1 MMTRSIRNFLATHNL
16 LAVSAQHQETAINS
30 EQELDTLLLADLS
43 SLLNYRGLKAAN
55 REEMTGKEEA
65 DRVYDLGGTVKGT
78 LTFSRAQPQHF
89 AFLLAYA
96 LGQVQTT
103 AQGSS
108 GYRHLLQPRSG
119 EVDPARSNPSF
130 TAAMRFGRQVLKRRF
145 ASCFLDQVKAEF
157 PKDGWA
163 KISATVKGTGKISDN
178 TEVEDISA
186 AFNAGSLTLAAH
198 GVAGDTAAE
207 RLSNLQAVQ
216 VLNPESQAWEEVAYS
231 AVSGAAPAVI
241 TITPPGSSATA
252 TTFRVYYLPPE
263 SGWMLFP
270 SRVEEPP
277 LKVSQVAVN
286 IGGRWDGSAILGG
299 YQWAA
304 ELRRLSWTCTN
315 NLTPERTPGAGV
327 TYANRVFRSGRE
339 QKLEFDR
346 DFRDF
351 LLAQHLRDNDTL
363 AIHLLALGPEFESGL
378 NYQVELIF
386 PRVAVLSAPVKVSQ
400 RRLGEEVE
408 FAVLEDDTYGSVI
421 ARVQNKV
428 SGYAA

>member
-1 MMTRSIRNFLATHNL
+1 MTRSIRNFLATHNL

-30 EQELDTLLLADLS
+30 EQELDTLLLADLT
-43 SLLNYRGLKAAN
+43 SLLNYRGQKSAN

-65 DRVYDLGGTVKGT
+65 DRVYDLGGTVGGT

-89 AFLLAYA
+89 AFLLAYG

-103 AQGSS
+103 SLGSS

-119 EVDPARSNPSF
+119 EVDAARSNPSF
-130 TAAMRFGRQVLKRRF
+130 TAVMRFGRQVLKRRF

-178 TEVEDISA
+178 TAVEDLSA
-186 AFNAGSLTLAAH
+186 AFNASSLTLAAN

-216 VLNPESQAWEEVAYS
+216 VLNPDSQAWEEVAYS
-231 AVSGAAPAVI
+231 AVSAAVPAVI
-241 TITPPGSSATA
+241 TITPPGSSATT

-263 SGWMLFP
+263 SGWMLLP
-270 SRVEEPP
+270 DRVEEPP

-286 IGGRWDGSAILGG
+286 LGGRWDGSAISGG
-299 YQWAA
+299 YQLAA
-304 ELRRLSWTCTN
+304 ELRRLSWTCNN
-315 NLTPERTPGAGV
+315 NLTPEGTPGGGV
-327 TYANRVFRSGRE
+327 GYANRVFRTGRE

-351 LLAQHLRDNDTL
+351 LLAQHLQDNDTL
-363 AIHLLALGPEFESGL
+363 VIYLLALGPEFESGL

-386 PRVAVLSAPVKVSQ
+386 PRVAVLSAPVKVTQ
-400 RRLGEEVE
+400 RRLAEAVE
-408 FAVLEDDTYGSVI
+408 FTVLEDDTYGSVI